1 MPELRRDPFIGR
13 WVIISTERSKRPNSY
28 TSVHREQQGSA
39 PCPFCPGN
47 EDKTP
52 GELLAYG
59 QPKREANKPGW
70 WLRVVPNKYPVLAIE
85 GDLHRTGEDLFDK
98 MDGLGAHEV
107 VVETDDHSKSLE
119 DLDVDRIRD
128 VMNAWKERILDLRRD
143 PRFEYILV
151 FKNSGAAAGA
161 SIQHTHSQ
169 LIATPM
175 VPIRVKQKMHGAE
188 EYYEQRGRSIFA
200 DFIRAEKE
208 KKVRI
213 VEEND
218 DFVSIAPFASRF
230 PFETWVLPKNL
241 ASHYESM
248 EPRHL
253 HSLAGI
259 MKSTLGRMNKVLD
272 FPSYNFLIHNAP
284 LKSASLS
291 YFTWHIEIM
300 PKLVQTAGFE
310 WGTGFY
316 INPVAPEDAARH
328 MREVG

>member
-13 WVIISTERSKRPNSY
+13 WVIIATERSKRPNAF
-28 TSVHREQQGSA
+28 SVRREQQGST

-52 GELLAYG
+52 PEILAYG
-59 QPKREANKPGW
+59 APKRGANKPGW
-70 WLRVVPNKYPVLAIE
+70 WVRVVPNRYPALEIE
-85 GDLHRTGEDLFDK
+85 GDLHRTGEELFDK

-107 VVETDDHSKSLE
+107 VVETDDHAKLFE
-119 DLDVDRIRD
+119 EQDEERMKDVTW
-128 VMNAWKERILDLRRD
+128 AWRERIIDLKKD

-161 SIQHTHSQ
+161 SIQHAHSQ

-175 VPIRVKQKMHGAE
+175 VPIRVKQKMRGAE
-188 EYYEQRGRSIFA
+188 EFFEKRGRNIFA
-200 DFIRAEKE
+200 EIIRGEKE
-208 KKVRI
+208 KEVRV

-218 DFVSIAPFASRF
+218 DFIAIMPFASRF
-230 PFETWVLPKNL
+230 PFETWVMPKNL
-241 ASHYESM
+241 MSHYENMPEKSY
-248 EPRHL
+248 L
-253 HSLAGI
+253 NLAKLL
-259 MKSTLGRMNKVLD
+259 KSVLGRLNKVLD
-272 FPSYNFLIHNAP
+272 YPPYNFLIHNAP
-284 LKSASLS
+284 LKSAPLE

-316 INPVAPEDAARH
+316 INPVSPEEAAQHLRD
-328 MREVG
+328 VG

>member
-1 MPELRRDPFIGR
+1 MNG
-13 WVIISTERSKRPNSY
+13 V
-28 TSVHREQQGSA
+28 
-39 PCPFCPGN
+39 
-47 EDKTP
+47 
-52 GELLAYG
+52 
-59 QPKREANKPGW
+59 
-70 WLRVVPNKYPVLAIE
+70 
-85 GDLHRTGEDLFDK
+85 
-98 MDGLGAHEV
+98 GAHEIVIESNDHAIDFPDLQDKRAEDV
-107 VVETDDHSKSLE
+107 VWAFR
-119 DLDVDRIRD
+119 DRI
-128 VMNAWKERILDLRRD
+128 MDLKKD
-143 PRFEYILV
+143 PSFEYILV

-175 VPIRVKQKMHGAE
+175 VPIRVKQKMRGAE

-208 KKVRI
+208 KKVRV

-218 DFVSIAPFASRF
+218 DFIAIAPFASRF
-230 PFETWVLPKNL
+230 PFEMWVLPKNL
-241 ASHYESM
+241 VSHYEGM
-248 EPRHL
+248 ETRHY

-259 MKSTLGRMNKVLD
+259 MKSVLGRMNKVLD